1 MFKWFEKLKD
11 FHYWDAVFTSY
22 DVTAPVKV
30 RKKKRIKKRK
40 NKR

>member
-1 MFKWFEKLKD
+1 MFKWLGRVKD
-11 FHYWDAVFTSY
+11 FQFWDAVFTSY

-30 RKKKRIKKRK
+30 RKKKRKKKRK